1 MDPQPSTSQSA
12 AIRDEIHDTL
22 ATWESAYFANEEVV
36 HINQGLLYDD
46 DELYGILADNV
57 EDTLENC
64 SQGIETQE
72 AHDLSFCEDF
82 SSDNETEDV
91 TTTRE
96 WHYGNAPNTN
106 NLDFTATAGLK
117 VDMREKEPIDFFFL
131 ILCPSILN
139 LILTCTNR
147 YGEDLKNAASAIH
160 SRMKEWQ
167 AIDMGTLKT
176 FIGLVIHMGTIQYSR
191 MSDYWKTHYLFKNDI
206 FRKYMPRNKFLNI
219 MRALNVQN
227 VAGNA
232 SLNKIISLIDEIN
245 KNMRNIYHPTREV
258 TIDESLM
265 LWRGRLSYRQYMKSK
280 ASGYGLKFYNLADNT
295 GTIYKTHLYAGS
307 KDPLV
312 SGPGHT
318 NKVVHL
324 LIDDLKNMGHSL
336 YVDNFYCSIPLTR
349 ELLNSRTFCTG
360 TLKMN
365 RKGNP
370 KELLKTKIKKGECII
385 LHDKNNITLA
395 KWMDKREVLFL
406 SSEHNSV
413 LEEVRNRNRN
423 STSLKPR
430 AIIKYNK
437 YMRNVDKHD
446 QMLSYYT
453 GEHKSVRWYKKVIIH
468 LIEVCLVNSYQLFKS
483 EKKLNISLYDFRA
496 NILERLLP
504 PIHPREE
511 IPLAICPMHFP
522 KQITK
527 EPNSRRAKR
536 KQCRQ
541 CAKQKKRVDT
551 IFYCPNC
558 PDQPGLCLNCFKPYH
573 RY

>member
-1 MDPQPSTSQSA
+1 PSTSQSA

-117 VDMREKEPIDFFFL
+117 
-131 ILCPSILN
+131 
-139 LILTCTNR
+139 
-147 YGEDLKNAASAIH
+147 
-160 SRMKEWQ
+160 

-206 FRKYMPRNKFLNI
+206 FRKYMPRNN
-219 MRALNVQN
+219 
-227 VAGNA
+227 
-232 SLNKIISLIDEIN
+232 
-245 KNMRNIYHPTREV
+245 
-258 TIDESLM
+258 
-265 LWRGRLSYRQYMKSK
+265 
-280 ASGYGLKFYNLADNT
+280 
-295 GTIYKTHLYAGS
+295 
-307 KDPLV
+307 
-312 SGPGHT
+312 
-318 NKVVHL
+318 
-324 LIDDLKNMGHSL
+324 
-336 YVDNFYCSIPLTR
+336 IPLTR

-541 CAKQKKRVDT
+541 CAKQKTCRHD
-551 IFYCPNC
+551 ILLP
-558 PDQPGLCLNCFKPYH
+558 
-573 RY
+573 

>member
-1 MDPQPSTSQSA
+1 
-12 AIRDEIHDTL
+12 
-22 ATWESAYFANEEVV
+22 
-36 HINQGLLYDD
+36 
-46 DELYGILADNV
+46 
-57 EDTLENC
+57 
-64 SQGIETQE
+64 
-72 AHDLSFCEDF
+72 
-82 SSDNETEDV
+82 DNETEDV

-139 LILTCTNR
+139 LIMTCTNR

-206 FRKYMPRNKFLNI
+206 FRKYMPRNN
-219 MRALNVQN
+219 
-227 VAGNA
+227 
-232 SLNKIISLIDEIN
+232 
-245 KNMRNIYHPTREV
+245 
-258 TIDESLM
+258 
-265 LWRGRLSYRQYMKSK
+265 
-280 ASGYGLKFYNLADNT
+280 
-295 GTIYKTHLYAGS
+295 
-307 KDPLV
+307 
-312 SGPGHT
+312 
-318 NKVVHL
+318 
-324 LIDDLKNMGHSL
+324 
-336 YVDNFYCSIPLTR
+336 IPLTR

-406 SSEHNSV
+406 SSEHN
-413 LEEVRNRNRN
+413 
-423 STSLKPR
+423 K
-430 AIIKYNK
+430 
-437 YMRNVDKHD
+437 
-446 QMLSYYT
+446 
-453 GEHKSVRWYKKVIIH
+453 
-468 LIEVCLVNSYQLFKS
+468 
-483 EKKLNISLYDFRA
+483 
-496 NILERLLP
+496 RLLP